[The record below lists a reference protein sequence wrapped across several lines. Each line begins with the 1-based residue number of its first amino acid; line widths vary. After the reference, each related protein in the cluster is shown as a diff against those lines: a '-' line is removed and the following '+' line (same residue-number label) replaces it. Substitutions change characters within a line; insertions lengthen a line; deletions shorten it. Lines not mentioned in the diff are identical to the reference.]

1 MQHIRHGALNLK
13 IRSGRCESIPGRRTV
28 FRAPTRSL
36 DPRVITSLQVGDWL
50 GMLTT
55 LVYAAS
61 ARKQLLYLSLLPCVP
76 WRHRSDRRN
85 STGSRPVRPGR
96 SPVLW
101 NGSSSAGRPCRAI
114 TTGPPEGAS
123 FARAVLRLGPCDG
136 EASGHE
142 GDGATSRRVRFDR
155 WLLFRSSCREHRI
168 TRPHVRDGLQRR
180 RAPAQRVAFT
190 GRSSSSSQR
199 ARVGRQLECDAA
211 TAFRCP
217 RDART
222 RG

>member
-1 MQHIRHGALNLK
+1 MRCSPRWSTRHLL
-13 IRSGRCESIPGRRTV
+13 RS
-28 FRAPTRSL
+28 RSC
-36 DPRVITSLQVGDWL
+36 V
-50 GMLTT
+50 
-55 LVYAAS
+55 LVPAACCPAS
-61 ARKQLLYLSLLPCVP
+61 HG
-76 WRHRSDRRN
+76 HRSDRRN

-190 GRSSSSSQR
+190 GRSSSSSKR